1 MQIERIVTPGLAHYS
16 YIIADGGRAAVID
29 PRRDVEVY
37 LAWLRDHGAR
47 LERIFETHRH
57 EDFIVGSVE
66 LARLSGATIHHA
78 EAQLDHPHGEAVYGG
93 ESWRLGGLT
102 IEALATPGHTP
113 GSISYLVR
121 EPAGEPWLVFTGDT
135 LFAGDLGRVDL
146 PGVERMEEMAGLLY
160 DSLQERLL
168 PLGDGVIV
176 CPAHGAGSVC
186 GAGITERPWTT
197 IGLERRLNPKLRHS
211 DRAAFIEAVAVELER
226 PPYFRRSEEWNLHG
240 PPPLATRLRPPALS
254 PDEFAEYGAQAQLVD
269 TRPVGCFAAAHP
281 PGSLSLARPVL
292 AGHAGWLLDYERPI
306 LLITPLDGPVEEI
319 DLLRRMG
326 FDNLGG
332 VLAGGMTAWEM
343 AGRPLAAVET
353 LTTRELCAL
362 LDSGERPELLD
373 VRSEEE
379 LESQGRIAGAR
390 HIPLTRLAG
399 RLDELD
405 GEAETVIFCGSGI
418 RSMSAAALLRRAG
431 VDRPRVALGGLSAW
445 SSTACPLEL

>member
-1 MQIERIVTPGLAHYS
+1 MRIERIVSPGLAHYS
-16 YIIADGGRAAVID
+16 YLLVDGGRAAVVD

-37 LAWLRDHGAR
+37 LERVRDQGAR

-78 EAQLDHPHGEAVYGG
+78 EAQLDHPHGEAVQGG
-93 ESWRLGGLT
+93 ESWSLGALT

-186 GAGITERPWTT
+186 GAGITERPWTS

-211 DRAAFIEAVAVELER
+211 SRAAFIEAVAVELER
-226 PPYFRRSEEWNLHG
+226 PPYFRRSEEWNLNG
-240 PPPLATRLRPPALS
+240 PPPLATQLRPPALS
-254 PDEFAEYGAQAQLVD
+254 PAEFAEREPEAQLVD
-269 TRPVGCFAAAHP
+269 TRPVGCFAAGHL
-281 PGSLSLARPVL
+281 PGSLSLARAVL
-292 AGHAGWLLDYERPI
+292 AGHAGWLLDYRRPI
-306 LLITPLDGPVEEI
+306 LLVTPEDGPAEETA
-319 DLLRRMG
+319 LLRRMG

-332 VLAGGMTAWEM
+332 SLSGGMTAWQM

-353 LTTRELCAL
+353 LSTRELCEL

-373 VRSEEE
+373 VRSDEE

-390 HIPLTRLAG
+390 HIPLTRLAE

-405 GEAETVIFCGSGI
+405 EEAETVIFCGSGI
-418 RSMSAAALLRRAG
+418 RSMSAAALLRRSG
-431 VDRPRVALGGLSAW
+431 VGRPRVTLGGLSAW
-445 SSTACPLEL
+445 NSTACPLEL